1 MRRVPNAWGRA
12 LLCTAAVL
20 VSGALTE
27 PLDAQTREP
36 VSSIY
41 DDTTSAPPPPLLIF
55 ATAGGGVPYV
65 GDGGDPQGRALLAR
79 LTVERGRH
87 SFILHHSRV
96 EEPYGEGSDLLFDVG
111 GLYGT
116 HFGGGQVKATVAVG
130 LSRVSGFEC
139 VDLPAEEECR
149 EAGTFGF
156 PAFAEL
162 SWDPLPFLGVSLQ
175 GFVTA
180 SPDITFGGLAVAGR
194 LGLLRR

>member
-1 MRRVPNAWGRA
+1 MRRVPKTCGGT
-12 LLCTAAVL
+12 LLCAIAVL
-20 VSGALTE
+20 AFGAFTA
-27 PLDAQTREP
+27 PLEAQTREP

-41 DDTTSAPPPPLLIF
+41 EDTTSAPPPPLLIF

-79 LTVERGRH
+79 LTIERGRH

-130 LSRVSGFEC
+130 LSRISGFQC
-139 VDLPAEEECR
+139 VDPPPGEECE

-194 LGLLRR
+194 VGLLRR